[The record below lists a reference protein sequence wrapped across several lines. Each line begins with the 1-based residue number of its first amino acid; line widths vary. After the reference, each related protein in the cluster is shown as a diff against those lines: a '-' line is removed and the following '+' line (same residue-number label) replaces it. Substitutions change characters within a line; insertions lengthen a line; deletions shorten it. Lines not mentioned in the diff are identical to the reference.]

1 MNNIQE
7 SLSFDDVLIEPRYST
22 IQSRK
27 NIILKSK
34 LTTNISLY
42 LPLISSP
49 MDTITEDSMAIHMA
63 INGGLGILHR
73 YNTIEQQVE
82 MIKKVKRHLSFIIEN
97 PYTINENETVE
108 DLNKY
113 IKKYKVNSFLVIN
126 KENKL
131 TGIITKRD
139 LNAHV
144 IFDNFLTRYIKDI
157 MTPFNKLYCADEKIT
172 RTEAI
177 ATMNKYKIE
186 KLPIIDNNNT
196 VLGLINYKSLIA
208 YEQNKDKYSLD
219 SRGRLLVGV
228 SVGIV
233 DDYLER
239 TKGLVD
245 AGCDIL
251 CIDVANGYNERVKTV
266 IKELKTAFPTI
277 DIMAGNVCNAEGF
290 EFLCKAGAD
299 CIRVGIGNGSI
310 CSTRLV
316 TGVGSG
322 QFSSLMK
329 CRKMARFYNVGM
341 ISDGG
346 HLGKDGNISKAFVVG
361 ADAMMLGKTL
371 AATDETPG
379 NIIYRNNRRVKCYR
393 GMASAMAMVSKAEM
407 TNKEYNGNQN
417 PEGADIEVE
426 IKGPV
431 KDILNRIE
439 SSIKSTMSY
448 IGCCTTEE
456 LRNVEKEIVYNRQS
470 IGVMNE
476 TSIRGK
482 MM

>member
-1 MNNIQE
+1 MNIIQE

-22 IQSRK
+22 IDSRK
-27 NIILKSK
+27 NIVLKSR
-34 LTTNISLY
+34 LTKNISLT

-49 MDTITEDSMAIHMA
+49 MDTITESDMAINMA
-63 INGGLGILHR
+63 INGGLGIVHR
-73 YNTIEQQVE
+73 YNTIDQQVN

-97 PYTINENETVE
+97 PYTVYENETINSL
-108 DLNKY
+108 LNK
-113 IKKYKVNSFLVIN
+113 IKQTKVQSYLVIN
-126 KENKL
+126 IDEIL
-131 TGIITKRD
+131 VGIITKRD
-139 LNAHV
+139 LNAHKV
-144 IFDNFLTRYIKDI
+144 SKNSNDIHVSEI
-157 MTPFNKLYCADEKIT
+157 MTKDLITASLDIT
-172 RTEAI
+172 REEALKI
-177 ATMNKYKIE
+177 MNLHKIE
-186 KLPIIDNNNT
+186 KLPVISEDNSF
-196 VLGLINYKSLIA
+196 GLISYKSLMA
-208 YEQNKDKYSLD
+208 YELNKDRYSLD
-219 SRGRLLVGV
+219 SKGQLLVGASIGV
-228 SVGIV
+228 VE
-233 DDYLER
+233 DYFER
-239 TKGLVD
+239 ASSLVE
-245 AGCDIL
+245 AGCNIL
-251 CIDVANGYNERVKTV
+251 CVDVANGYNEKVKNV
-266 IKELKTAFPTI
+266 IQELKKLNV
-277 DIMAGNVCNAEGF
+277 DILAGNVCNPEGF
-290 EFLCKAGAD
+290 EFLCLAGAD

-329 CRKMARFYNVGM
+329 CREIARIYNVGM

-407 TNKEYNGNQN
+407 TNKEYNNSQN

-431 KDILNRIE
+431 GDILLRIE

-448 IGCCTTEE
+448 IGCSNTEQ
-456 LRNVEKEIVYNRQS
+456 LRKIENGIIYNRQS
-470 IGVMNE
+470 IGVMSE